1 MSVTL
6 PFSRDDFFTVF
17 VRYNDTVWPAQ
28 VVLYGLAVFAVV
40 LAFRRSAAASRGTHV
55 LLAAL
60 WLWMGLVY
68 HAGFFAGINRA
79 ALVFALIFVA
89 QSGLFALL
97 AGRRKT
103 VVYAPRKDLAGLAG
117 GGLVVLGLIV
127 YPLLSLVAGHRYP
140 AQPTFG
146 LPCPTTIF
154 TFGVLLWA
162 IDTIPRAIFVIPV
175 IWSAI
180 ASVAAFQLG
189 VGEDMSLTL
198 SPVVV
203 ALIWILRSTAPHAAS
218 LKSRLSAIRWS

>member
-1 MSVTL
+1 MTL

-17 VRYNDTVWPAQ
+17 VRYNDSVWPAQ
-28 VVLYGLAVFAVV
+28 VVLYALAVVAVV
-40 LAFRRSAAASRGTHV
+40 LAFRRSATASRGAHA

-60 WLWMGLVY
+60 WLWMALVY

-89 QSGLFALL
+89 QSGLFVML
-97 AGRRKT
+97 AGRRKS

-117 GGLVVLGLIV
+117 GGLVVLGLVV
-127 YPLLSLVAGHRYP
+127 YPMLSLVAGHRYP

-154 TFGVLLWA
+154 TFGMLIWA
-162 IDTIPRAIFVIPV
+162 IDTIPRAAFVIPV

-180 ASVAAFQLG
+180 ASVAAVQLG
-189 VGEDMSLTL
+189 VREDMSLTL
-198 SPVVV
+198 SPLVV
-203 ALIWILRSTAPHAAS
+203 ALVWLARSTAPHAAS
-218 LKSRLSAIRWS
+218 LKSRLGAIRWS